1 MKKIFQNPYISI
13 LLFSIF
19 IIVVHWVIDY
29 VFSIVTYYSLVS
41 IYLFHVISALAV
53 AGIIQLV
60 YSNFKDQ
67 AGLAFMATSLVKM
80 LAAILFLLPG
90 FISDDKPN
98 FSNILNFFVP
108 YFLFLIFEAIQV
120 IKLINPKE
128 SSEID

>member
-67 AGLAFMATSLVKM
+67 AGLAFMATSLIKM

>member
-13 LLFSIF
+13 LLFSIL

>member
-53 AGIIQLV
+53 AGITQLV

>member
-13 LLFSIF
+13 LLFSIL

-90 FISDDKPN
+90 FISNDKPN

>member
-13 LLFSIF
+13 LLFSIL
-19 IIVVHWVIDY
+19 IMVVHWVIDY